1 MVFNPQKK
9 RGNRTMKDPV
19 CGMEVEE
26 KGESITHNGKEYRF
40 CCASCRWA
48 FENNPEQFVE
58 KE

>member
-1 MVFNPQKK
+1 MVFYPKEKGSN
-9 RGNRTMKDPV
+9 NMKDPV
-19 CGMEVEE
+19 CGIDIGE

-48 FENNPEQFVE
+48 FEKNPVQFIE